1 MNDGDVF
8 VLEAMSHIFIWVGRK
23 ANRLERLQG
32 CKVHHITYWAGKKTF
47 TQNISLVITD
57 LYFVLKYLLLFI
69 CDKFASKL
77 KEENCKAEV
86 VNVMDGEERT
96 MHSSEKKVFNEFL
109 LISDKK
115 VNCPWFDDLTS
126 IMTIK

>member
-32 CKVHHITYWAGKKTF
+32 CKVHYITYWAEKQLF
-47 TQNISLVITD
+47 TELVLPCMHALLIYLSFI
-57 LYFVLKYLLLFI
+57 LY
-69 CDKFASKL
+69 KFASKL

-86 VNVMDGEERT
+86 VNVMDGEEIT
-96 MHSSEKKVFNEFL
+96 MKYSEKKVFNEFL
-109 LISDKK
+109 PISDKK
-115 VNCPWFDDLTS
+115 VKS
-126 IMTIK
+126 Q